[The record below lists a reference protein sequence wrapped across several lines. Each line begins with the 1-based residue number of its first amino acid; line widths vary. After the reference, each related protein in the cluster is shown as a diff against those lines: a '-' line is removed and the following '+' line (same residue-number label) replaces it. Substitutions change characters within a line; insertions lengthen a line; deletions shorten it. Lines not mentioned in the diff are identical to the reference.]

1 MASLPSKRADRKI
14 RSLISEL
21 NSLHEGEAA
30 VLKLLS
36 HGPAAIEP
44 LKEFLFRG
52 RPSNVYQPRR
62 WAVEALARLGA
73 RDILIEYLKW
83 EKNIPNPVVRA
94 GEEAVKDAAARE
106 LAAFPGEVVLQLFL
120 DLARTRPLPAVL
132 KALGELQA
140 TDAIPYLIDALE
152 DDVLRP
158 AAEGA
163 LRNMAIEA
171 QTALFEA
178 SIEIFPDQAHE
189 SPSSL
194 LRRMTALNVLA
205 DIGIPEG
212 RWGESR
218 PLLEDA
224 DSRIVVAASRIAVRT
239 AEAVGDRAR
248 IARRLLD
255 MLGSADWSL
264 QPDIEQLLV
273 CLFEEAKT
281 LLEKEIERRW
291 RMLEGKHGWDPV
303 ILSLL
308 RVKRQ
313 AVGAKAHGS

>member
-1 MASLPSKRADRKI
+1 MVSFPSERADCEI
-14 RSLISEL
+14 RGLIDEL
-21 NSLHEGEAA
+21 NGLHKGEAA
-30 VLKLLS
+30 ALKLLL
-36 HGPAAIEP
+36 HGSAAIEP
-44 LKEFLFRG
+44 LKEFLFHG

-73 RDILIEYLKW
+73 KEILIEYLKW
-83 EKNIPNPVVRA
+83 EKDIPDPAVRA
-94 GEEAVKDAAARE
+94 GEEAVEDAAARE
-106 LAAFPGEVVLQLFL
+106 LAAFPGEDVLQLFL
-120 DLARTRPLPAVL
+120 EVARARPLPAVL
-132 KALGELQA
+132 EALGKLRA
-140 TDAIPYLIDALE
+140 LDAIPYLIAALE
-152 DDVLRP
+152 DDALRP
-158 AAEGA
+158 SAEDA
-163 LRNMAIEA
+163 LRNMANEA
-171 QTALFEA
+171 RTALFET
-178 SIEIFPDQAHE
+178 SIEIFPDRDHE
-189 SPSSL
+189 SPSSV
-194 LRRMTALNVLA
+194 LRRVAALNILA

-239 AEAVGDRAR
+239 VEAVGDRAR
-248 IARRLLD
+248 IARRLLE

-273 CLFEEAKT
+273 CLFDEAKT

-291 RMLEGKHGWDPV
+291 RMLEGKHGWDPI

-313 AVGAKAHGS
+313 AVGAKAHGN